1 MIIGITGS
9 IGTGKTTVA
18 GIFKSLGA
26 YVIDAD
32 KLVHRIL
39 DAPLRKKIGR
49 YVFKDSLAL
58 KRLCGILHPIV
69 KREIALEIKKNR
81 SRKVIVIDAPLL
93 IEANVHKKCDSV
105 IVVKAS
111 YQKQLE
117 RARGNLALSL
127 KQVKERLKQ
136 QLPMREKIAMADFV
150 IDNGGSLRNTEKQV
164 KKIWK
169 VLTLPDGRGKKTT
182 IGKVK

>member
-39 DAPLRKKIGR
+39 DAPERRKLGGYI
-49 YVFKDSLAL
+49 FKDSLAL

-69 KREIALEIKKNR
+69 KREIALDIKKN
-81 SRKVIVIDAPLL
+81 SFRKVIVIDAPLL
-93 IEANVHKKCDSV
+93 IEANVHKKCDYL
-105 IVVKAS
+105 IVVKAP

-117 RARGNLALSL
+117 RPRQNLALSVN
-127 KQVKERLKQ
+127 QVRERLKQ
-136 QLPMREKIAMADFV
+136 QLPLKEKIAMADFV
-150 IDNGGSLRNTEKQV
+150 IDNGGSLQNTEKQV
-164 KKIWK
+164 RKIWEA
-169 VLTLPDGRGKKTT
+169 LTSLNVSSSKSHIRKAK
-182 IGKVK
+182 